1 MAKKNN
7 TANKPVYKDTYK
19 DFDDEVIPDE
29 FIGFILEGGELKRN
43 KDYQFIEDKV
53 GITTAIKCPYTKKWC
68 KGTMEYSFACA
79 GCQYYNTWLTTESQ
93 KKEAVNHPLH
103 YGGDTPYEC
112 IKVLKA
118 WVSDEE
124 YKGFLRCNAIKYLCR
139 TGKKD
144 ETVQELKKAAWYINK
159 LIESYEA

>member
-1 MAKKNN
+1 MARKNE
-7 TANKPVYKDTYK
+7 KVEYK
-19 DFDDEVIPDE
+19 DFDDEIIPKE
-29 FIGFILEGGELKRN
+29 FIKEGWTLKRD
-43 KDYQFIEDKV
+43 KSGQFIEDQIGSV
-53 GITTAIKCPYTKKWC
+53 RAMKCPNTQEWC
-68 KGTMEYSFACA
+68 KGLSDNEFNCI
-79 GCQYYNTWLTTESQ
+79 GCPYLHVKIDTTTSS

-124 YKGFLRCNAIKYLCR
+124 YRGFLRCNAIKYLCR